1 MAASLPARQAP
12 RRAFALLGHGGWSSS
27 DSTLAVPPLSS
38 SRRTSSSSS
47 ALATALS
54 ATVWRP
60 SSSLG
65 GASVAAATRLGR
77 LLFVRSSSSASASSP
92 PLSVSSGTSSDAASS
107 TSRGADPA
115 LCAQLASSVDSRTAA
130 GWALTFSRAAG
141 AAGAAEKAAATG
153 EAASSFEAS
162 SSSDALARPEGV
174 QMRKL
179 FVRTAIPFVG
189 FGFFDNVIM
198 LTVGE
203 TLDCT
208 LGVAFGFSTLA
219 AAGMGQ
225 MVSDASGI
233 TLQGLIERF
242 ADRLGLSGAL
252 PLALRMHMHCWPSS
266 PNRSARVSRDRDC
279 RPDPHLTLAQQRLD
293 FVRYFMIVSR
303 IVGIVFGCFLGMV
316 PLIFMPDKK
325 PRLVDQIAEKLAP
338 EKRAEF
344 QSLVST
350 EEYLRGDHLLNYGT
364 QSSKVFMIQ
373 DGTVEV
379 VGRDLDGLPFAVCT
393 IGPGHS
399 FGVPELNRP
408 SHVDLVAKDV
418 RVVAQVIE
426 KADFLRITAE
436 DEEGVEVFKKARN
449 TEHQVYLRSQG
460 QSIAGAG
467 KTVRAEKGAGK
478 TRMFAG
484 MSMKDKL
491 KVLSFVTADEKKT
504 FTGAKGEGKVGFFAN
519 LSEDQKREALVK
531 WQGWKAKQTE
541 QTKEAS

>member
-1 MAASLPARQAP
+1 
-12 RRAFALLGHGGWSSS
+12 
-27 DSTLAVPPLSS
+27 
-38 SRRTSSSSS
+38 
-47 ALATALS
+47 
-54 ATVWRP
+54 
-60 SSSLG
+60 
-65 GASVAAATRLGR
+65 
-77 LLFVRSSSSASASSP
+77 
-92 PLSVSSGTSSDAASS
+92 
-107 TSRGADPA
+107 
-115 LCAQLASSVDSRTAA
+115 
-130 GWALTFSRAAG
+130 
-141 AAGAAEKAAATG
+141 
-153 EAASSFEAS
+153 
-162 SSSDALARPEGV
+162 
-174 QMRKL
+174 MRKL

-242 ADRLGLSGAL
+242 ADRLGL
-252 PLALRMHMHCWPSS
+252 
-266 PNRSARVSRDRDC
+266 
-279 RPDPHLTLAQQRLD
+279 PDPHLTLAQQRLD

-373 DGTVEV
+373 EGTVEV

-418 RVVAQVIE
+418 RVVAQVID

-467 KTVRAEKGAGK
+467 KTVRAEKGTGK

-484 MSMKDKL
+484 MSMTDKM

-504 FTGAKGEGKVGFFAN
+504 FTGTKGEGKVGFFAN
-519 LSEDQKREALVK
+519 LSEATKVVWWRAWRAQGTCLFHSALLRVAVDRIP
-531 WQGWKAKQTE
+531 GRLHRHG
-541 QTKEAS
+541 